1 MKTFASARGSADTGD
16 TVSAT
21 MSKPRELQTAFK
33 NKNNLE
39 CSRRN
44 VSEIKLK
51 RTDTTLDLSQKA
63 KRAKERKRRTRD
75 GEFIYPSGMGPC
87 AFA

>member
-1 MKTFASARGSADTGD
+1 MG
-16 TVSAT
+16 
-21 MSKPRELQTAFK
+21 MSKPSDPSAGFK

-63 KRAKERKRRTRD
+63 KRAKEEKRRTRD
-75 GEFIYPSGMGPC
+75 GGFI
-87 AFA
+87 

>member
-1 MKTFASARGSADTGD
+1 
-16 TVSAT
+16 
-21 MSKPRELQTAFK
+21 MSKPSDPSASFK
-33 NKNNLE
+33 NKFNHE

-63 KRAKERKRRTRD
+63 KRAKEEKRRARD
-75 GEFIYPSGMGPC
+75 GGFI
-87 AFA
+87 

>member
-1 MKTFASARGSADTGD
+1 MQL
-16 TVSAT
+16 T
-21 MSKPRELQTAFK
+21 MSKPREPAAVFK

-44 VSEIKLK
+44 VCFGQFEVEEVNCSAMVWLTSEIKLK

-63 KRAKERKRRTRD
+63 KLQN
-75 GEFIYPSGMGPC
+75 C
-87 AFA
+87 

>member
-1 MKTFASARGSADTGD
+1 MPT
-16 TVSAT
+16 T
-21 MSKPRELQTAFK
+21 MSKPREPLAGFK

-39 CSRRN
+39 CDRSH

-63 KRAKERKRRTRD
+63 KRAKEERK
-75 GEFIYPSGMGPC
+75 GKE
-87 AFA
+87 